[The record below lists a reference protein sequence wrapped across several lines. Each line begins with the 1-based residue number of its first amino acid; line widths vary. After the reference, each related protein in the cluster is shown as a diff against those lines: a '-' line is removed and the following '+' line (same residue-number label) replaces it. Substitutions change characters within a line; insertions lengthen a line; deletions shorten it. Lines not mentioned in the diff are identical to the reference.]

1 MAIKYEVHTIEN
13 AVGTGKERE
22 FIRLRQHPS
31 MSDDDIA
38 KAIQEA
44 TTLTTADVKAV
55 MSAISSLAVRELNM
69 GDRFHLPE
77 IGYLSLSVGNTP
89 RSKKKDGKITGNDIY
104 LRNINFQPE
113 EKFLYNV
120 EKGMKFEKSKAST
133 RSKRYDEEDLWNR
146 VEQYLKEK
154 HFITC
159 RSMRVEFHL
168 SEYKAREW
176 LRRFVKSGKLVNSNT
191 DRQPVYLLA
200 SSEKV

>member
-13 AVGTGKERE
+13 AVGSGKERE

-38 KAIQEA
+38 KSIQEA
-44 TTLTTADVKAV
+44 TTLTIADVKAV

-120 EKGMKFEKSKAST
+120 MKGIKFEKSKAST
-133 RSKRYDEEDLWNR
+133 RSTRYTEEELWNR
-146 VEQYLKEK
+146 VEEYLKEK
-154 HFITC
+154 HFMTC
-159 RSMRVEFHL
+159 HSMRVEFRL
-168 SEYKAREW
+168 SEYMARKW
-176 LRRFVKSGKLVNSNT
+176 LRRFVAAGRLVNDNT

-200 SSEKV
+200 DTTKI